1 MAKKNE
7 EKIELRLTGESNE
20 EFTEIEVMLK
30 NRCIGKI
37 SQIDGERFVSVEN
50 YNGKTGSARSIEDGL
65 QMILEDYHLHA

>member
-7 EKIELRLTGESNE
+7 EQIELVLTDGSTDD
-20 EFTEIEVMLK
+20 FYEIEVMLK

-37 SQIDGERFVSVEN
+37 NQVDGERFVSFEN
-50 YNGKTGSARSIEDGL
+50 YNGKTGSARSIEDAL